1 MKNTRKILLALLVVM
16 TLLVSMATLFASAAS
31 QPETLYLT
39 PNANW
44 KVDGARFAA
53 YFFGNGDT
61 WVSMTDSNGDG
72 IYEVKVPTDKVYPN
86 VIFCRMNPSAAANN
100 WDNKWNQTA
109 DLVIPTDGP
118 NHYTVAEDTWDKGGG
133 TWSTYGSTCLHTN
146 LSAEATCTTPQ
157 TCLDCGDPVVS
168 ALGHSFDSAHLCTR
182 CGEQASFTVAGSGA
196 HLGTEWDTGNTANDM
211 TYADGV
217 YTKVYTNVAAGSY
230 AFKVVRDHSWGTA
243 YPSADKAYTVA
254 TSGSTVTITL
264 KGTTV
269 NVVVEAPHVHSYFY
283 PCDPVCQECYEVS
296 NPDAKHDVVHVEAVA
311 ATCYENGNVEYWY
324 CSYCGATWT
333 DEALTQVSNQMSI
346 VTPMA
351 HAPATHVEAKAP
363 TCYENGNIE
372 YWYCEACGQAWLDA
386 DCTQNTNLL
395 AVVLP
400 MAHAE
405 AKHFA
410 AVAPTCTEN
419 GNIEYW
425 LCEACGQAWL
435 DADCTQNTN
444 VLAVVL
450 PAAHNFA
457 DGKCT
462 VCGEADPDYE
472 APAVNNN
479 VIDFSK
485 LEEFPKGTYTDGAE
499 QKYNDIFTFY
509 HGGDSRIDG
518 SNKTFDDGFSG
529 TLRFGFGGKWKTVN
543 GGPGR
548 GLQINAPAAGT
559 VTLWW
564 VSGGDGRS
572 VDLLNA
578 SFEVIETTGTDSIA
592 SGSLYITTFE
602 IPAAGV
608 YYLTNIVNNNYWFKV
623 EYAEKTEAPHEHVWS
638 DATCTEPQK
647 CECGE
652 TKGEA
657 LGHSFANGV
666 CSVCGAEDP
675 NYVPPHVNT
684 LVVGDTNKIVVSGN
698 FVNNYNLPIE
708 WVTFVADES
717 AHYSFVGDNGA
728 LAMIFSADGT
738 ALLCGGTG
746 KANLEAGNYLIC
758 VGNGAVGEFNVAVT
772 KTAIEEP
779 VAPEYNWWA
788 SDSNLYSVVD
798 GHIVYNGAG
807 NTYACVG
814 CDVTTLAAGN
824 NTFTITITN
833 NGSTAS
839 RVRVDIQA
847 VNQVGN
853 HKVVNTGAV
862 GGDVWTDMDWGGSV
876 VTVPAGESVTLVIT
890 YDENTERGAVKD
902 LIIFADSAR
911 GDDAAY
917 SADITV
923 SDMAF
928 SKVSDE
934 PADYTNT
941 LVVGDN
947 NVTIGHKAI
956 DNGYGY
962 LMETVVFTAD
972 AKAHYKFAGEG
983 LTVLVYDLNMNN
995 LCSFTGEA
1003 DLDAGMYIICFAA
1016 NTIGTTG
1023 EYSISV
1029 TKSEIPDG
1037 PVVEPELPAL
1047 NLGDNTV
1054 TIDGSQTNITGNAVA
1069 WYTFT
1074 PAEAGTYKFSC
1085 DALTVYILVDKN
1097 MGNLDSYI
1105 GADGV
1110 AELEAGTMYY
1120 ILVGKEG
1127 VTGDFTVNVSDGA
1140 TPAHKNTIAVG
1151 DNKYIISDSLLAT
1164 GYEFLLIEI
1173 TEGGIYKFTGGAPM
1187 TLFVFHDPYVG
1198 EPLDSTAPY
1207 TDNADDIT
1215 YEYVE
1220 YFYVNLP
1227 TPGYYWVGFRYD
1239 YVGDLR
1245 EFDIN
1250 VALHSE
1256 HTFEEGKCECGTAD
1270 PNYQPPHEHNF
1281 VNGECECGEKDP
1293 NYNPPEQP
1301 DDDTP
1306 ADPKPE
1312 PELNFF
1318 QKIWKAITDFF
1329 ANIGNWFK
1337 NLFAKK

>member
-1 MKNTRKILLALLVVM
+1 MRNTRKILIALLVVM

-44 KVDGARFAA
+44 NKDGARFAA
-53 YFFGNGDT
+53 YFFGNGET
-61 WVSMTDSNGDG
+61 WVSMTDSDKDG

-109 DLVIPTDGP
+109 DLAIPTDGP
-118 NHYTVAEDTWDKGGG
+118 NHYTVKEGTWDKGGG
-133 TWSTYGSTCLHTN
+133 TWSTFGSTCLHTN
-146 LSAEATCTTPQ
+146 LGAAATCTTPQ
-157 TCLDCGDPVVS
+157 VCNDCGDPVVS
-168 ALGHSFDSAHLCTR
+168 ALGHAFNNDHLCTR
-182 CGEQASFTVAGSGA
+182 CNEQASFTVAGSGA

-230 AFKVVRDHSWGTA
+230 AFKVARDHDWGTA
-243 YPSADKAYTVA
+243 YPSADKTYSVA

-269 NVVVEAPHVHSYFY
+269 NVVVEAPHVHTYTY
-283 PCDPVCQECYEVS
+283 PCDKICNSCFEES
-296 NPDAKHDVVHVEAVA
+296 NPDAAHTIVHVDAVA
-311 ATCYENGNVEYWY
+311 ATCYEDGNVEYWY
-324 CSYCGATWT
+324 CSDCGSTWT

-363 TCYENGNIE
+363 ACYENGNLE
-372 YWYCEACGQAWLDA
+372 YWYCEACGQAWLDEA
-386 DCTQNTNLL
+386 CTQNTNLL

-405 AKHFA
+405 AKHVEAKA
-410 AVAPTCTEN
+410 ATCTEN

-462 VCGEADPDYE
+462 VCGEADPDYV
-472 APAVNNN
+472 APGTPDEETEHTFTSDLVAVPNADKDVLPEGTKYVNDYFTIVGKVTIRWSESKGVYAVELDKKSNGGIEFTVAGNSTIVVSFASTGGSNLSLIGLVDANGTAITPANGVEEVTGTGFITVTYN
-479 VIDFSK
+479 VGA
-485 LEEFPKGTYTDGAE
+485 GTY
-499 QKYNDIFTFY
+499 KV
-509 HGGDSRIDG
+509 
-518 SNKTFDDGFSG
+518 
-529 TLRFGFGGKWKTVN
+529 VN
-543 GGPGR
+543 PSTER
-548 GLQINAPAAGT
+548 NTRVNSVAVAPAA
-559 VTLWW
+559 
-564 VSGGDGRS
+564 
-572 VDLLNA
+572 
-578 SFEVIETTGTDSIA
+578 EVE
-592 SGSLYITTFE
+592 
-602 IPAAGV
+602 P
-608 YYLTNIVNNNYWFKV
+608 
-623 EYAEKTEAPHEHVWS
+623 PHEHVWS

-647 CECGE
+647 CDCGE

-675 NYVPPHVNT
+675 NYVPPHVNA

-698 FVNNYNLPIE
+698 FVNDYNLPIE
-708 WVTFVADES
+708 WVPFVADES
-717 AHYSFVGDNGA
+717 AYYSFVGDNGA
-728 LAMIFSADGT
+728 LAVIFDANGALVSA
-738 ALLCGGTG
+738 TG
-746 KANLEAGNYLIC
+746 AANLEAGNYLIC
-758 VGNGAVGEFNVAVT
+758 LGNGVVGEFNVAVT
-772 KTAIEEP
+772 KSAWVNALALGDNKLLITD
-779 VAPEYNWWA
+779 VL
-788 SDSNLYSVVD
+788 D
-798 GHIVYNGAG
+798 NGAG
-807 NTYACVG
+807 YYIVWVSYE
-814 CDVTTLAAGN
+814 VTEKAN
-824 NTFTITITN
+824 YTFT
-833 NGSTAS
+833 
-839 RVRVDIQA
+839 
-847 VNQVGN
+847 
-853 HKVVNTGAV
+853 
-862 GGDVWTDMDWGGSV
+862 GDGIL
-876 VTVPAGESVTLVIT
+876 A
-890 YDENTERGAVKD
+890 
-902 LIIFADSAR
+902 
-911 GDDAAY
+911 
-917 SADITV
+917 
-923 SDMAF
+923 
-928 SKVSDE
+928 
-934 PADYTNT
+934 
-941 LVVGDN
+941 
-947 NVTIGHKAI
+947 
-956 DNGYGY
+956 
-962 LMETVVFTAD
+962 
-972 AKAHYKFAGEG
+972 
-983 LTVLVYDLNMNN
+983 LVYD
-995 LCSFTGEA
+995 SAYAAVSGTE
-1003 DLDAGMYIICFAA
+1003 LDVGTYNVCVAFLTPA
-1016 NTIGTTG
+1016 TTG
-1023 EYSISV
+1023 IATVKVEKTPIEGGEP
-1029 TKSEIPDG
+1029 TP
-1037 PVVEPELPAL
+1037 EPELPAL
-1047 NLGDNTV
+1047 QLGDNTV
-1054 TIDGSQTNITGNAVA
+1054 TIDGSQTNLTGNAVA

-1085 DALTVYILVDKN
+1085 DDLTVYILVDKN
-1097 MGNLDSYI
+1097 MSNLDSYI

-1120 ILVGKEG
+1120 ILVGKDG

-1140 TPAHKNTIAVG
+1140 APAHKNTIAVG

-1164 GYEFLLIEI
+1164 GFEFLLIEI

-1198 EPLDSTAPY
+1198 EALDSTAPY